1 MIWLWLACAPS
12 WTAADALAPHLSRLD
27 TDHDGRVA
35 AAEYERTVWNGAP
48 FGSVDTDGDGALSA
62 GELATLVAAQDAV
75 AFDHPAG
82 AVPSQRALEAVPA
95 VPQENR
101 DVWELLVAMGD
112 ALRAA
117 GEAGPDPALVAA
129 AVHSGRL
136 DSEASRA
143 VLDQLRPRWL
153 ARGWVWP
160 EGVP

>member
-1 MIWLWLACAPS
+1 MTWLWLACAPA
-12 WTAADALAPHLSRLD
+12 WTAAEALAPHLARLD
-27 TDHDGRVA
+27 TDHDGRVV

-48 FGSVDTDGDGALSA
+48 FGSVDADADGALSP
-62 GELATLVAAQDAV
+62 GELATLVATQDAV
-75 AFDHPAG
+75 GFDHPAV
-82 AVPSQRALEAVPA
+82 AVPSQRATEAVLPL
-95 VPQENR
+95 PTDSR

-117 GEAGPDPALVAA
+117 GEPGPDPAMVAA

-143 VLDQLRPRWL
+143 VLAKLRPRWV
-153 ARGWVWP
+153 ARGWAWP